1 MQMLG
6 FHHWHLR
13 RRVPAV
19 SSRRLVRLLDVV
31 VYVVGILGPLATIPQ
46 VIQIYT
52 THDAT
57 GVSVLSWSMYA
68 LFDIPWIVYA
78 VVHKSGPLIVCYLL
92 WFLFNALVAIGALL
106 YGTGISNNL

>member
-1 MQMLG
+1 MLG
-6 FHHWHLR
+6 LHHWHVR
-13 RRVPAV
+13 HRKPEAA
-19 SSRRLVRLLDVV
+19 SKILVRMLDPV

-57 GVSVLSWSMYA
+57 GVSAATWGMYA

-78 VVHKSGPLIVCYLL
+78 FVHKARPLIVCYLL
-92 WFLFNALVAIGALL
+92 WFLFNTLVAIGALL
-106 YGTGISNNL
+106 YGTGTLSAL